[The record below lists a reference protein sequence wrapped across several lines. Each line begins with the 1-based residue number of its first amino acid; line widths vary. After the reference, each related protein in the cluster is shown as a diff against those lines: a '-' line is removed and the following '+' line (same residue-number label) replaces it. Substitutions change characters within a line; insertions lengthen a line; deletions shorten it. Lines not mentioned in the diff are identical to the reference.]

1 MGRDIKNLKIYLL
14 DRNPEMYAAWNKH
27 FYGKNNVSIVC
38 SDFVEFMRRNK
49 VDCVVSP
56 ANAFG
61 IMDGGYDEAITAW
74 FGNDLQE
81 RVQRYIVENLYGE
94 QPVGS
99 SIIIDTALNDIKLI
113 HTPTMRTP
121 SIIKDESLVYH
132 CTRSSLIA
140 ALNGGVNSVVVPAF
154 GAATGC
160 VPYDTVALMMWRAY
174 EQLSNPPHKIDWKY
188 AESQSF

>member
-1 MGRDIKNLKIYLL
+1 MKKSIQELKIYLL

-27 FYGKNNVSIVC
+27 FYGRNNVSIVC
-38 SDFVEFMRRNK
+38 SDFVEFMRRYK

-56 ANAFG
+56 ANSYG
-61 IMDGGYDEAITAW
+61 IMDGGYDEAISAW
-74 FGNDLQE
+74 FGGDLQE
-81 RVQRYIVENLYGE
+81 RVQQYIIDNLYGE

-99 SIIIDTALNDIKLI
+99 SIIIDTNLEGVKLI

-132 CTRSSLIA
+132 CTRSCLIT

-160 VPYDTVALMMWRAY
+160 VPYDTVAHMMWRAY
-174 EQLSNPPHKIDWKY
+174 SQLCDPPHKIDWEY
-188 AESQSF
+188 VNSTNF